1 MIAAVADTGPL
12 LHLEEADA
20 LQHLPRFAE
29 VIIPSIVE
37 RELSRYPLFSKPTW
51 LSTQPLSRSAR
62 TKSVAWQEAGLVD
75 EGEADALALALES
88 PCDWFLSDDAAAR
101 LLGESL
107 GLEVHGSLGIVI
119 YAAARGLVTP
129 DEARQMLLG
138 LKDSSLWLSSKV
150 FRAAEQALDEIAGKA

>member
-12 LHLEEADA
+12 LHLDEAEA
-20 LQHLPRFAE
+20 LQILPRIAE
-29 VIIPSIVE
+29 VSIPPIVE
-37 RELSRYPLFSKPTW
+37 QELSRYPLFSKPSW
-51 LSTQPLSRSAR
+51 LSIHRLSQSGMS
-62 TKSVAWQEAGLVD
+62 KSLAWQEAGLVD

-119 YAAARGLVTP
+119 YAAARGLVTL
-129 DEARQMLLG
+129 DESRQMLRG
-138 LKDSSLWLSSKV
+138 LRDSSLWISSKV
-150 FRAAEQALDEIAGKA
+150 FSAAEQALDEIAGKA